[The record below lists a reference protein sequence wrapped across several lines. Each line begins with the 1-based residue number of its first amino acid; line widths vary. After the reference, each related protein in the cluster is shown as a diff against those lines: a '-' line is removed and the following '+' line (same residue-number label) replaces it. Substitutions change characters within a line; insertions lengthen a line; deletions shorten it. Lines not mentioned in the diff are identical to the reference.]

1 MILLTL
7 STIKGY
13 KKILHYNP
21 YLVYSLD
28 YGKEFNL
35 HTINLIPEYLIH
47 ATNKHLPPADR
58 PSDVPVFM

>member
-7 STIKGY
+7 STIKDY

-35 HTINLIPEYLIH
+35 HTINLIPDSCDE
-47 ATNKHLPPADR
+47 
-58 PSDVPVFM
+58 